1 MARAK
6 ATGSKLMTTLPVVGD
21 FMDTRVHTV
30 SPDTDIFDAVESFL
44 KNHVTGAPVVDDAG
58 KFVGILSI
66 SDLVE
71 TPIDSSDT
79 GKSPTPLAH
88 GEDRPEYLAPL
99 CKNADTPYRLS
110 RRRHYPHSA
119 HNHRA

>member
-44 KNHVTGAPVVDDAG
+44 KNHVTA
-58 KFVGILSI
+58 LRSWTRR
-66 SDLVE
+66 E
-71 TPIDSSDT
+71 TSSAC
-79 GKSPTPLAH
+79 SP
-88 GEDRPEYLAPL
+88 
-99 CKNADTPYRLS
+99 
-110 RRRHYPHSA
+110 RRTV
-119 HNHRA
+119 